1 MSEAKV
7 AHEVS
12 ALRALARAGPAQD
25 EEDEGLVLAGAGGE
39 ERGGAGRGGEVVF
52 DVCGRHG
59 GVSGLG
65 FAVFAAVDSAGVD
78 EGGGLG
84 AAACALAFAGF
95 GEAVEEEGAE
105 AEDEDEGENRELV
118 RVGTAGTRGRSG
130 GDWGLGVLETAE

>member
-12 ALRALARAGPAQD
+12 ALRAFARAGPAQD
-25 EEDEGLVLAGAGGE
+25 EENEGLVLAGAGGE
-39 ERGGAGRGGEVVF
+39 ERGGASRGGEVVF
-52 DVCGRHG
+52 DVGGRHG
-59 GVSGLG
+59 CAGLG

-84 AAACALAFAGF
+84 AAACAFAFAGF

-105 AEDEDEGENRELV
+105 AEDEDEGEDGELV
-118 RVGTAGTRGRSG
+118 RVGTAGTGWGSG
-130 GDWGLGVLETAE
+130 AGWGLGVLETTG